1 MVLNLMIPLAVFM
14 TILTKSQSL
23 LHHTCCYEC
32 ENSWIGT
39 SSWTGYKGG
48 YNEPGRYRIDPNENI
63 GTPYEDYCKV
73 VNRLTGRQC
82 YYGKELYQCYVW
94 TCEDRYKGIKGEG
107 NYPNVK
113 RGSSALS
120 QSLRP
125 HNNLLDN
132 CGHWWR
138 QQPGNKSS
146 CLYCDSDLCNDFS
159 YSNRNLELNGL
170 YDDFYLDKEKENLI
184 MDTEIIPSH
193 APLGHGPTRI
203 MIAVVV
209 LKSILEIAMVTRES

>member
-73 VNRLTGRQC
+73 VNRLSGRRC
-82 YYGKELYQCYVW
+82 YYGKELYQCYTW
-94 TCEDRYKGIKGEG
+94 TCENCYGGK
-107 NYPNVK
+107 YPNIK
-113 RGSSALS
+113 RGASPLS
-120 QSLRP
+120 PALRP
-125 HNNLLDN
+125 NPDIDN
-132 CGHWWR
+132 CGLWWR
-138 QQPGNKSS
+138 QKAKNDSS

-184 MDTEIIPSH
+184 MDTDIIPSL
-193 APLGHGPTRI
+193 APQRHGQTRL
-203 MIAVVV
+203 MIAAVV
-209 LKSILEIAMVTRES
+209 LKSIVG

>member
-1 MVLNLMIPLAVFM
+1 MVLMIPLIVFM
-14 TILTKSQSL
+14 TILMKSQTL
-23 LHHTCCYEC
+23 MHHICCYVC
-32 ENSWIGT
+32 ENSWMGENK
-39 SSWTGYKGG
+39 WTGFISTQ
-48 YNEPGRYRIDPNENI
+48 ERHRIHPDKNI

-125 HNNLLDN
+125 FNHLLDN